1 MWRSYIRRIV
11 SLFTIHIWLGCFQV
25 FTSHGGREKCGI
37 SKNVKDILAG
47 RNEDGFTLADM
58 DAIDVG
64 LTPEAHHNDE
74 GVAVEIDLLRHL
86 DDYTMYHEVGTVN
99 KLAGGLC

>member
-1 MWRSYIRRIV
+1 M
-11 SLFTIHIWLGCFQV
+11 
-25 FTSHGGREKCGI
+25 
-37 SKNVKDILAG
+37 
-47 RNEDGFTLADM
+47 ADM

-86 DDYTMYHEVGTVN
+86 NHYTVYN
-99 KLAGGLC
+99 KVRAVD

>member
-1 MWRSYIRRIV
+1 M
-11 SLFTIHIWLGCFQV
+11 
-25 FTSHGGREKCGI
+25 
-37 SKNVKDILAG
+37 
-47 RNEDGFTLADM
+47 ADM

-86 DDYTMYHEVGTVN
+86 NHYTVYNKVRAVDIPFWLVLVVLERFTSLKVN
-99 KLAGGLC
+99 R